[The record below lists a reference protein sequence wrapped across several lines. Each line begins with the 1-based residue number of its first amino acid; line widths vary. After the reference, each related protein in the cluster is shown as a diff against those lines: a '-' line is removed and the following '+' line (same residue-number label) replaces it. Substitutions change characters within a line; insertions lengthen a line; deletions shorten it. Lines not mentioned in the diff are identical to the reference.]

1 MTSACRFFCSAELIK
16 AAPIVYIDI
25 YISECY
31 CLQQKDLEPTLKNSL
46 YTVLTYTERLLKRPF
61 IRFDG
66 RHTYLDWCAG
76 VQELFCNFVVLT
88 NSRLLNSSAS

>member
-16 AAPIVYIDI
+16 AAPIV

-46 YTVLTYTERLLKRPF
+46 YTVLTYTERLLKKPF

-66 RHTYLDWCAG
+66 RHMYLDLCAG
-76 VQELFCNFVVLT
+76 IQELFCNFVVLT